1 MCRAQRPWQHP
12 LTPLTTIAAQI
23 ALATSSASNS
33 VSSVASAINT
43 ALGAALGGQSD
54 IVGTPLVDV
63 STAGCATA
71 ASQASLDAS
80 LVLAGINQLAAN
92 NHVSSV
98 DLIAAVVADVQSDN
112 QFDGT
117 ANGVALT
124 VPLSGG
130 TVQLCTIEEIRPGGL
145 ITGLAQQLGAAV
157 AEFQAFS
164 GQYLRC
170 HRVIEPAAGA
180 LKRAQFT
187 AAGRYHVQI

>member
-1 MCRAQRPWQHP
+1 MSYWILLTSTGGTFVDDVTGQTVNAPTLNAIIPDVSGMTTVAAQ

-33 VSSVASAINT
+33 VGSVSSAINT
-43 ALGAALGGQSD
+43 ALGAALGGQSN
-54 IVGTPLVDV
+54 ILGTPLVDV

-92 NHVSSV
+92 NNVSTV
-98 DLIAAVVADVQSDN
+98 DLVAAVVADVQSDN
-112 QFDGT
+112 VFDGT

-130 TVQLCTIEEIRPGGL
+130 TVQLCAIEGNCPGAP
-145 ITGLAQQLGAAV
+145 ITGLAQQLGP
-157 AEFQAFS
+157 S
-164 GQYLRC
+164 
-170 HRVIEPAAGA
+170 
-180 LKRAQFT
+180 
-187 AAGRYHVQI
+187 